1 MILKSSQLLQVFYT
15 VRTIKKKERKKERIK
30 GQDKEAISIIGFG
43 LLATQL
49 MICNNLLF
57 KRSVAWANKTNFPF
71 IL

>member
-1 MILKSSQLLQVFYT
+1 MILKSNQLLQVFYT
-15 VRTIKKKERKKERIK
+15 IRTIKQKKKERIK

-57 KRSVAWANKTNFPF
+57 KRSVAWASKTNFPF